1 MSRECNRASLAR
13 LTRLCAILHDRPE
26 LWLLYEDTFRDTIEA
41 MARTLDEHEA
51 KLAFYSAHT
60 PINRF
65 GKPMARG
72 GRAHNCKRW
81 AWDNKPHVCEECG
94 IELTRAIMTPHHIV
108 PVFAGGD
115 DSPENLIVLCANC
128 HAEKHN
134 KSKYDD

>member
-1 MSRECNRASLAR
+1 MGKELKITT
-13 LTRLCAILHDRPE
+13 LQKLDRICDLLDENPE
-26 LWLLYEDTFRDTIEA
+26 AWPVYSDTFRMALDGA
-41 MARTLDEHEA
+41 MALIEQNAKYLTLAQHA
-51 KLAFYSAHT
+51 

-65 GKPMARG
+65 GKPMTRG
-72 GRAHNCKRW
+72 GRAQNCKRW

-108 PVFAGGD
+108 PVSAGGD

-128 HAEKHN
+128 HAERHN